1 MTEKE
6 TFAWFIRGKKIIEA
20 LTIPVTRQALT
31 AQINQYQQF
40 FAGICSAADLSRFDP
55 QAGKKLYAL
64 LLKDFAPLLQEGERL
79 VIVPDEII
87 GILPFEAL
95 VMELPAKVEIA
106 TGQHGPYPKGVKYL
120 GDVYPISYSQSATA
134 LTLARTLRQA
144 GAGKKEKMLV
154 VADPGL

>member
-1 MTEKE
+1 MTAIISTLRRDHPAYAALKYPQPLPIADLALQPQETLVAYEVTEKE

-55 QAGKKLYAL
+55 QAGKKLYDL

-106 TGQHGPYPKGVKYL
+106 TG
-120 GDVYPISYSQSATA
+120 
-134 LTLARTLRQA
+134 
-144 GAGKKEKMLV
+144 
-154 VADPGL
+154 